1 MEGDD
6 AHALPQPDVIVVMG
20 IGKLKIPEGVS
31 AKHVPLLTTLANDY
45 KAAYETAIS
54 KDERSE
60 EAMVTARDY
69 TTATL
74 EARSDALSE
83 DEYNAVK
90 LFVREIEKIVVNSQ
104 SPNIILTKIE
114 KLLWHILKALS
125 AFETTDNGYTIP
137 C

>member
-1 MEGDD
+1 MERVE
-6 AHALPQPDVIVVMG
+6 AHAAPQPDVIIVIG

-31 AKHVPLLTTLANDY
+31 AKHAPLLTTLANDY

-74 EARSDALSE
+74 EAKRC
-83 DEYNAVK
+83 
-90 LFVREIEKIVVNSQ
+90 SQ
-104 SPNIILTKIE
+104 
-114 KLLWHILKALS
+114 
-125 AFETTDNGYTIP
+125 
-137 C
+137 

>member
-6 AHALPQPDVIVVMG
+6 AHAAPQPVVIVVMG

-31 AKHVPLLTTLANDY
+31 GKHAPLLTTLATDY
-45 KAAYETAIS
+45 KAVYEAGIT
-54 KDERSE
+54 KDVRSE

-83 DEYNAVK
+83 DEYKPVK

-104 SPNIILTKIE
+104 SSKHNSYK
-114 KLLWHILKALS
+114 
-125 AFETTDNGYTIP
+125 N
-137 C
+137 